1 MQNEI
6 YSEAKPNR
14 PPQILT
20 EIDAGEAAGK
30 TWPIYACPKT
40 SHIKFHRWRNSNA
53 GNKSHCFERK
63 NKSEFLGLAGRRVS
77 RRRIGTFTGPP

>member
-30 TWPIYACPKT
+30 TWPIYACPKHLT
-40 SHIKFHRWRNSNA
+40 SNS
-53 GNKSHCFERK
+53 
-63 NKSEFLGLAGRRVS
+63 
-77 RRRIGTFTGPP
+77 TGGGIPTPATKVTVLREKTNPSFWA